1 MSRVERGTV
10 RVKLPCPR
18 TQHNGTGQ
26 GSKPEPLA
34 LELIALTMKPPHLSQ
49 LYVSA
54 LQYLGT
60 GQKVQGGGW
69 AGAFRNVVF
78 RKHKTHSFQLEE
90 NGVTFP

>member
-1 MSRVERGTV
+1 M

-60 GQKVQGGGW
+60 GQKVQGGG
-69 AGAFRNVVF
+69 GGGGVGQSISKCGVQ
-78 RKHKTHSFQLEE
+78 KTQDPLLPIGGKRSDLPLNE
-90 NGVTFP
+90 G